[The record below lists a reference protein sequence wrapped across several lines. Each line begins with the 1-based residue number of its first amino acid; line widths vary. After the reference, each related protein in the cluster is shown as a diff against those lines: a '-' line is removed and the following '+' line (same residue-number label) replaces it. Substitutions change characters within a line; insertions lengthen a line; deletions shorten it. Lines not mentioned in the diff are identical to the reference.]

1 MTSIDNEVNLEWFNS
16 YVSYT
21 TSNNLTPDKGLLE
34 KKQKLESTISKQQQQ
49 QQQQLKL
56 QRSQAVIADDAIDI
70 SQDAPHLVRLIE
82 SQETTEELTKE
93 LKNLLIKYYWAGFE
107 LHDKLQEVNIDA
119 TRKRDDIVDENS
131 NAGEV

>member
-16 YVSYT
+16 Y
-21 TSNNLTPDKGLLE
+21 
-34 KKQKLESTISKQQQQ
+34 
-49 QQQQLKL
+49 QQQLKL